1 MSTSGRPRDV
11 STRGSAEFA
20 TVFSLIWIAWVNGSL
35 YIETHGRD
43 DGRTRI
49 IVFTQMGV
57 LALLAVF
64 TADAADG
71 SGPAFARPWPSTDRA
86 PHGG

>member
-1 MSTSGRPRDV
+1 M
-11 STRGSAEFA
+11 
-20 TVFSLIWIAWVNGSL
+20 FSLIWIAWINGSL

-49 IVFTQMGV
+49 IVFAQMAV

-64 TADAADG
+64 TADAVDG
-71 SGPAFARPWPSTDRA
+71 GGPAFAIVYATFLAVVTWLFFTVRRQ
-86 PHGG
+86 

>member
-1 MSTSGRPRDV
+1 
-11 STRGSAEFA
+11 
-20 TVFSLIWIAWVNGSL
+20 VFSLIWIAWVNGSL
-35 YIETHGRD
+35 YIETHGRN